1 MRVLIV
7 SFFYEPEI
15 GAAPC
20 RIANLA
26 KGMYS
31 KGINVDVLTS
41 LPNYPKGRIFEGY
54 RGRLSMHEVCEGINI
69 HRYWTYATVSKNVVL
84 RVFAMFSFAFT
95 LWSYFFY
102 FKKIR
107 SYDRVI
113 IQSPP
118 IVVAA
123 SALLLFGKVFRKHT
137 VLNVSDLWPSSA
149 VELGYMKEGSLSFRF
164 TSMIERFLYKNATD
178 VMGQSVEILNRV
190 KELQPSKKCFLYRNL
205 FRPASDSCGINTD
218 SLHNRKPLKIVYA
231 GLLGVAQNIYS
242 LICNVD
248 FMALGVEMHIYGGG
262 NQTEDICRYIE
273 NGDKNIFYHGVVS
286 KKQID
291 CEMPGYDLSI
301 VTLANNITGAVP
313 SKIFDLLPSGV
324 PILFCGEGEGAD
336 IVNKYGFGLLS
347 AHDDYNSISENINRF
362 ANMTESQYYV
372 YSNNCI
378 KASKTV
384 FSFDSQIEKYID
396 FLRQ

>member
-7 SFFYEPEI
+7 SFYYEPEI

-26 KGMYS
+26 KGMHS
-31 KGINVDVLTS
+31 KGIDVDVLTS

-54 RGRLSMHEVCEGINI
+54 RGRFSMHEVNEGINI
-69 HRYWTYATVSKNVVL
+69 YRYWTYATVSKNVVL
-84 RVFAMFSFAFT
+84 RVFAMFSFALT
-95 LWSYFFY
+95 LWPFSFHL
-102 FKKIR
+102 KKIR

-123 SALLLFGKVFRKHT
+123 SALFLFGKLFHKHT

-149 VELGYMKEGSLSFRF
+149 VELGYMKKGGLSFRF
-164 TSMIERFLYKNATD
+164 TSTLERFLYKNSTD
-178 VMGQSVEILNRV
+178 VMGQSMEILSRV
-190 KELQPSKKCFLYRNL
+190 KELQPSKRCFLYRNL
-205 FRPASDSCGINTD
+205 FRPSSDFHDIKIN
-218 SLHNRKPLKIVYA
+218 SLHDRKPLKIVYA
-231 GLLGVAQNIYS
+231 GLLGVAQNFFA

-248 FMALGVEMHIYGGG
+248 FKALGVEMHIYGGG

-273 NGDKNIFYHGVVS
+273 KGDKNIFYHGVVS

-291 CEMPGYDLSI
+291 SEISGYDLSI
-301 VTLANNITGAVP
+301 VTLANHISGAVP

-336 IVNKYGFGLLS
+336 IVNRYGLGLLS
-347 AHDDYNSISENINRF
+347 THDDYNSISENIEKF
-362 ANMTESQYYV
+362 VNMTESQYYT
-372 YSNNCI
+372 YSENCL
-378 KASKTV
+378 KSSKKD
-384 FSFDSQIEKYID
+384 FSFDIQIEKYID